1 MRFGVILYNLGKIA
15 LVLVASMLLPEIYAL
30 YYKEGDFGALLLSQ
44 AVMLAVGGGL
54 MLACR
59 KQRGLSLRYREGF
72 AIAALGWLL
81 AAVLGAMPY
90 VFGGVCAPIDAFW
103 ESMSGFTTT
112 GASILPSQE
121 ALPKGLLIWRG
132 LTHWLGGMGI
142 VVLLLAVVSG
152 NSGSKMFKAEAPGNA
167 LMEKWAPKTGDTAK
181 ILWGV
186 YVGMSAVLL
195 VLLMFCGL
203 NFLDALCYA
212 FGTVS
217 TGGFGSY
224 NASMAAFDDNPM
236 AQWTVIVFMILAG
249 ANFAYYYLSVVKRRN
264 YFLRSEEFRI
274 YMLII
279 LAATALMTVALVRNG
294 VYDGAGLGYVVR
306 QAMFQV
312 VAIVTTTGFY
322 SADYNLWPPFCRIL
336 LFCLFFCG
344 GCAGSTSGS
353 IKVSRLIVGA
363 KNCVA
368 SMAKSLQPKLVTSVR
383 LDRRVLS
390 AHTINAVMVFLVLYG
405 FLLLLGAM
413 VLSWQGLEPI
423 EALSV
428 TIASLANVG
437 PAFGTYGPT
446 CNYIGLTDF
455 SKIFLAFYMMIGRL
469 ELMTVLVLFTKH
481 FWRK

>member
-1 MRFGVILYNLGKIA
+1 MRYGVILYNLGKIA
-15 LVLVASMLLPEIYAL
+15 LVLTVSMLLPEIYSL
-30 YYKEGDFGALLLSQ
+30 YYKEGDFGALLSAQ

-54 MLACR
+54 MLLCR
-59 KQRGLSLRYREGF
+59 KQRGLSMRYREGF
-72 AIAALGWLL
+72 AIATLGWLL
-81 AAVLGAMPY
+81 AASLGALPY
-90 VFGGVCAPIDAFW
+90 IFGGICAPIDAFW

-112 GASILPSQE
+112 GASILPDQE

-167 LMEKWAPKTGDTAK
+167 LVEKWAPKTGDTAK
-181 ILWGV
+181 VLWGV

-195 VLLMFCGL
+195 ALLMLCGL
-203 NFLDALCYA
+203 SFLDALCYA

-224 NASMAAFDDNPM
+224 NASMAAFDDNAA
-236 AQWTVIVFMILAG
+236 AQWVVILFMILAG

-274 YMLII
+274 YLLII
-279 LAATALMTVALVRNG
+279 LVATVLMATALLRNG
-294 VYDGAGLGYVVR
+294 VYDGAGLEYVLR

-312 VAIVTTTGFY
+312 VAIITTTGFY
-322 SADYNLWPPFCRIL
+322 SADYNLWPPFCQIL

-405 FLLLLGAM
+405 VLLLLGAL
-413 VLSWQGLEPI
+413 VLSWQGLQPI